1 MPWLADDQMMSL
13 INARARFLA
22 GEPLPDGLLSQMIA
36 RSWQRCVDRKVT
48 VKGKAS
54 EIPIVSSGTLKGF
67 RERSSQ
73 LIFHSEPIMNQLH
86 EQIYGTSS
94 VVVLTD
100 ATGMVLHSVGD
111 PDFMKKAQQVTLQ
124 PGGLWTEEANGTNA
138 IGTALIEKVPVTVRA
153 VEHFI
158 EINQFLTCSSAPI
171 LDQHGRMLGV
181 LDVSSDSATYQRY
194 TTALVRMS
202 ALMIENRVFAG
213 QFTDEILFHFHLR
226 PEFIGTLYEGIAAF
240 SFDGRFVAGN
250 RAALVQ
256 LGLDRCDAQK
266 CTLSDIFDLALTDL
280 FARARS
286 LPQPVIRFRLRNGVG
301 LFGRVEFSAP
311 ASPGT
316 HAPIRQPAAALHTAE
331 YSGAKTCTN
340 TLAALDLGDP
350 AMEAAIRKVIKVIAQ
365 DIPLMIQGESGTGKE
380 IFARAIHADGPRS
393 SGPFVALNCAAIPEG
408 LIESELFGY
417 REGAFTGARR
427 SGSIGKVQ
435 QADGGTL
442 FLDEIGDMPASLQAR
457 LLRVLQDRTVT
468 PLGGTKSFP
477 VDIKIIC
484 ATNRRLRDEVAA
496 GRFREDLYYRLNG
509 LLLTL
514 PPLRD
519 RADRIAL
526 AGSILRTMYG
536 GVEDIGFSSEVID
549 LFSRHPWP
557 GNVRQ
562 LANAIRT
569 ALALR
574 DGANEIRVEHLPEDF
589 LDQIGARAEQFRLRG
604 EGLSGCAPQRLEEME
619 DAAIRSV
626 LLECNGNVSAAA
638 RKLGISRST
647 MYRKSKENSE
657 PYL

>member
-1 MPWLADDQMMSL
+1 MMSM
-13 INARARFLA
+13 INARARILA
-22 GEPLPDGLLSQMIA
+22 GEPLPDGLLSQVIA

-48 VKGKAS
+48 VEGKAR
-54 EIPIVSSGTLKGF
+54 EIPIVSSGTLNGF

-73 LIFHSEPIMNQLH
+73 LIFHSEPVMNQLY
-86 EQIYGTSS
+86 EQISGTSS

-138 IGTALIEKVPVTVRA
+138 IGTALIEKIPVTVRA

-158 EINQFLTCSSAPI
+158 EINQFLTCSAAPI
-171 LDQHGRMLGV
+171 LDHHGRMLGV
-181 LDVSSDSATYQRY
+181 LDVSSDSAAYQRY
-194 TTALVRMS
+194 ITALVRMS
-202 ALMIENRVFAG
+202 ALLIENRFFTG
-213 QFTDEILFHFHLR
+213 QFTDDILFHFHLR
-226 PEFIGTLYEGIAAF
+226 PEFIGTHYEGIAAF
-240 SFDGRFVAGN
+240 SLDGRFVAGN

-256 LGLDRCDAQK
+256 LGLDRCDAQT
-266 CTLSDIFDLALTDL
+266 CILSDIFDLTLTDL

-286 LPQPVIRFRLRNGVG
+286 FPQPVIRFRLRNGVG
-301 LFGRVEFSAP
+301 MFGRVEFSAP
-311 ASPGT
+311 VSPGT
-316 HAPIRQPAAALHTAE
+316 YAPIGHSAAALRLAGN
-331 YSGAKTCTN
+331 SGAETCT
-340 TLAALDLGDP
+340 TCLAALDLGDP
-350 AMEAAIRKVIKVIAQ
+350 AMEAAIRKVRKVIGQ

-393 SGPFVALNCAAIPEG
+393 GGPFVALNCAAIPEG

-417 REGAFTGARR
+417 RDGAFTGARR

-442 FLDEIGDMPASLQAR
+442 FLDEIGDMPPGLQAR
-457 LLRVLQDRTVT
+457 LLRVLQDRTIT

-519 RADRIAL
+519 REDRIAL
-526 AGSILRTMYG
+526 AGSILRTIYG
-536 GVEDIGFSSEVID
+536 EDGDIVFSSEVID
-549 LFSRHPWP
+549 FFSRHPWP

-562 LANAIRT
+562 MANAIRT

-574 DGANEIRVEHLPEDF
+574 DGAKEIRVEHLPEDF
-589 LDQIGARAEQFRLRG
+589 LDQIGALAQPRRLRAERA
-604 EGLSGCAPQRLEEME
+604 SGCGSERLEEME
-619 DAAIRSV
+619 EAAIRGV
-626 LLECNGNVSAAA
+626 LLECKGNVSAAA

-647 MYRKSKENSE
+647 LYRKSKENSE
-657 PYL
+657 PFL